1 MGFAAQAIISDAIV
15 KTMRGGWEDDD
26 DDGYLDVF
34 MDWIFGSMGRSAVA
48 MVPFGST
55 GMTAVSQI
63 LMPIIKGKAGTG
75 YDDRIQS
82 SPSVSALTSST
93 IGVGRAI
100 LDVVSEDKEVT
111 GQDVKD
117 VMTLISLT
125 TGVPVTLLGRPVSYL
140 VDVNRGKVEPTS
152 TVDLMRGLITGTATK
167 ESKNR

>member
-1 MGFAAQAIISDAIV
+1 
-15 KTMRGGWEDDD
+15 
-26 DDGYLDVF
+26 
-34 MDWIFGSMGRSAVA
+34 MDWIFGSMGRSAIA

-63 LMPIIKGKAGTG
+63 VMPIIKGKAGTG

-82 SPSVSALTSST
+82 SPSISALTSST

-125 TGVPVTLLGRPVSYL
+125 TGIPVTLLGRPVSYL

-167 ESKNR
+167 ESKKQ

>member
-1 MGFAAQAIISDAIV
+1 
-15 KTMRGGWEDDD
+15 
-26 DDGYLDVF
+26 
-34 MDWIFGSMGRSAVA
+34 
-48 MVPFGST
+48 
-55 GMTAVSQI
+55 MTALSQI
-63 LMPIIKGKAGTG
+63 VMPTIKGKTGTG

-93 IGVGRAI
+93 IGVGKAI

-111 GQDVKD
+111 GQNVKD

-167 ESKNR
+167 ESKKR

>member
-1 MGFAAQAIISDAIV
+1 MC
-15 KTMRGGWEDDD
+15 
-26 DDGYLDVF
+26 L
-34 MDWIFGSMGRSAVA
+34 WIGSLVQWVDLPLA

-82 SPSVSALTSST
+82 SPSISALTSST
-93 IGVGRAI
+93 VGVGRAI

-125 TGVPVTLLGRPVSYL
+125 TGVPVTLSVAQS
-140 VDVNRGKVEPTS
+140 VT
-152 TVDLMRGLITGTATK
+152 
-167 ESKNR
+167 